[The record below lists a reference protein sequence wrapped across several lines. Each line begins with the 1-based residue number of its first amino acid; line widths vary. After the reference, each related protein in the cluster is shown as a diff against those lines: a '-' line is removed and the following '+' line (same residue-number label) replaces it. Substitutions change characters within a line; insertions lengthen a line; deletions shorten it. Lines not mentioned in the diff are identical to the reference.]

1 MPSHQSVGPF
11 FDGLTRSLED
21 QHGTP
26 KIISFSG
33 ISFWGTPH
41 PSKKRERGISFML
54 VGEVGPQCFHQDT
67 HLSKPQACCREQK
80 EQMNSLAKDTAGHR
94 FPPNLSFLV
103 APILPYGV
111 YGRVCLKIMTT
122 PPGAWFSV
130 GFPGKPSQAR
140 HPFERHPF
148 SYELLS
154 GIISK
159 VWVEI
164 PYEFHQKVR
173 PFQFTPMGRG
183 RRCSGSG

>member
-1 MPSHQSVGPF
+1 MEWLACQSKLRSLAMPSHQSVGPF

-41 PSKKRERGISFML
+41 PSKKRERGRSFML

-94 FPPNLSFLV
+94 FAKPFFFGCAHFTLWCIWTGVSQNYDDPSWRLV
-103 APILPYGV
+103 F
-111 YGRVCLKIMTT
+111 C
-122 PPGAWFSV
+122 WF
-130 GFPGKPSQAR
+130 PWKTIPSKA
-140 HPFERHPF
+140 
-148 SYELLS
+148 SL
-154 GIISK
+154 
-159 VWVEI
+159 
-164 PYEFHQKVR
+164 
-173 PFQFTPMGRG
+173 
-183 RRCSGSG
+183 